1 MNGHGEGTSAE
12 GRLETRG
19 TGYLLRVAP
28 GELDADRFGT
38 LLEEARRTLAEG
50 DPAGAVERVELALG
64 LWRGPPLADF
74 TYDRFAQAE
83 IARLEELR
91 VAAREEQFE
100 AELALGRH
108 GELVGELEL
117 LVRQHPLR
125 ERLRGQLMLALYR
138 ADRQGEALQVYQE
151 GRRAFAEELGLE
163 PSASL
168 QRLERQILEHDPVA
182 RALPATPRRAAGG
195 PTRRRRRLFAVGV
208 TLAIAGAVAVAAV
221 ALWPDESASE
231 RDLQADAGVALLD
244 PATGAVE
251 DLVALGTAPANVA
264 VGEGAV
270 WVLDANDRTVSRVDP
285 ARRGVDRTFSTGGT
299 PTTLAAGAGAVWVG
313 IGSDEGRYPTSVA
326 RIDPASG
333 VVDASIELP
342 PARTNGYMLG
352 GGVSQQLIAATDEAI
367 WVVDQDQQLVR
378 IDPRTNRVVATVA
391 GARARGVAAAEG
403 AVWVIE
409 DNVLVEVDPTTEPRR
424 PSHRGRCRLPSRRW
438 PWAPARSG
446 RPTRSAATSGA
457 SIPGPSRS

>member
-1 MNGHGEGTSAE
+1 
-12 GRLETRG
+12 
-19 TGYLLRVAP
+19 
-28 GELDADRFGT
+28 
-38 LLEEARRTLAEG
+38 
-50 DPAGAVERVELALG
+50 
-64 LWRGPPLADF
+64 
-74 TYDRFAQAE
+74 
-83 IARLEELR
+83 
-91 VAAREEQFE
+91 
-100 AELALGRH
+100 
-108 GELVGELEL
+108 
-117 LVRQHPLR
+117 
-125 ERLRGQLMLALYR
+125 MLALYR

-163 PSASL
+163 PSANL
-168 QRLERQILEHDPVA
+168 QRLERQILEHDPVLA
-182 RALPATPRRAAGG
+182 PPPADAAAPAGG
-195 PTRRRRRLFAVGV
+195 PTRRRRRLFAGGV
-208 TLAIAGAVAVAAV
+208 TLAIAARTVAAGSLRPEEE
-221 ALWPDESASE
+221 ARRSGTAG
-231 RDLQADAGVALLD
+231 RGAGVALLD
-244 PATGAVE
+244 PATGADE

-285 ARRGVDRTFSTGGT
+285 ARRGLDRTFSTGGT

-313 IGSDEGRYPTSVA
+313 IGSDEGAYPTSVA

-409 DNVLVEVDPTTEPRR
+409 DNVLVEVDPTSNRVARRIEVDAGFLTTLAVGAGAVWAADPLGGNVWRIDPRPER
-424 PSHRGRCRLPSRRW
+424 
-438 PWAPARSG
+438 
-446 RPTRSAATSGA
+446 A
-457 SIPGPSRS
+457 S